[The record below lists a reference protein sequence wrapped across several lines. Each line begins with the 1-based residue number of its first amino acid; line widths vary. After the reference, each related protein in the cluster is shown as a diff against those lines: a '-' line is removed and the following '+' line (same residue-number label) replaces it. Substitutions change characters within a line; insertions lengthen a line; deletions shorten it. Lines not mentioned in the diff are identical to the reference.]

1 MPQNFILTSSLSPFN
16 AKSSNIKSSLTKGI
30 SSEKLLGITTDSNF
44 TIEKHLNELCRKS
57 SLKLHVLTR
66 CAKLMSTEKRYLIIS
81 RIPQF
86 DYFQLVWKI
95 HTKNQTIESTVCTKR
110 R

>member
-1 MPQNFILTSSLSPFN
+1 MSPFN

-44 TIEKHLNELCRKS
+44 TFEKHLNELSRKS

-66 CAKLMSTEKRYLIIS
+66 CAKLMSTEKRLS
-81 RIPQF
+81 
-86 DYFQLVWKI
+86 DYFKNSAIQLFPISMEDPYQKPNNRINSLHEKALIV
-95 HTKNQTIESTVCTKR
+95 TYQDRN
-110 R
+110 